1 MKFLCLCHYESA
13 RFAELK
19 PADFE
24 EIGAICAPHDAAL
37 KASGKVEMVGA
48 LGMPEQSRTLR
59 VEGGAV
65 TDTAG
70 PFKQMP
76 EPFGAFFIVEAADID
91 EAVAVE
97 VLLQRGSGARRAH
110 GEAHLDVSPVR
121 PVRPGA
127 MKVQRGRI
135 VTCND
140 RPNIRN
146 SDCGRQAA
154 LAGRHAA

>member
-91 EAVAVE
+91 EAVAVAK
-97 VLLQRGSGARRAH
+97 LHPGTHL
-110 GEAHLDVSPVR
+110 GEKFGEGGIEVR
-121 PVRPGA
+121 PIDFVEQP
-127 MKVQRGRI
+127 
-135 VTCND
+135 
-140 RPNIRN
+140 
-146 SDCGRQAA
+146 
-154 LAGRHAA
+154 